1 MLIFLS
7 HSTGQIAEI
16 SIHSAPKL
24 STFQLNHT
32 YRIYFPMQKQHRT
45 SSNLKSIFLE
55 LIALIEVSE
64 CRKMKEGIA
73 DDSIC
78 KYLNEWEEK

>member
-32 YRIYFPMQKQHRT
+32 YRIYFPMQKQHCT
-45 SSNLKSIFLE
+45 SNFKSIFLE

-73 DDSIC
+73 EDSIC